1 MARSWKK
8 LILQIV
14 TNKVKAGKV
23 AAYLE
28 AAKLF
33 IADQKQVPGCTAAR
47 IYGNGKQD
55 EVVIVSSWESEAAMT
70 SQYANEAFLKHKD
83 FMKPYFIGNETLI
96 LREIN

>member
-1 MARSWKK
+1 MARSWKT

-23 AAYLE
+23 AVYLE
-28 AAKLF
+28 AAKSF
-33 IADQKQVPGCTAAR
+33 IADQKQVPGCIAVR

-55 EVVIVSSWESEAAMT
+55 EVVIASSWESEAAMT

-83 FMKPYFIGNETLI
+83 FMKPCFIGNETLI